1 MLVLEKYEKEMFVGN
16 IFLMLTDL
24 VIDYATKTVHQ
35 HGLFGLTEERKNNSH
50 KLVSCDNVRV
60 PPWHVAWVK
69 SEVSLPRNFVM
80 SLERDF
86 LIEPNVRL
94 AEQKFLHGS
103 NALVR
108 THDNVCYVSV
118 ANFSNISQTIP
129 VGYTLADVVPIDIV
143 EVTSHPDS
151 THQKIEQQLSQLKTG
166 DLSGDQKQ
174 RLLSLLRKYPTCFPT
189 CGLLAKFP
197 KWNIQLIQVVFYRY
211 HNMHTGG
218 HGLKD
223 YYYKKK

>member
-1 MLVLEKYEKEMFVGN
+1 MLVGN
-16 IFLMLTDL
+16 NFLMLSDL
-24 VIDYATKTVHQ
+24 VIDCATKTVHQ
-35 HGLFGLTEERKNNSH
+35 HGLFGLTEKLKNYSH

-69 SEVSLPRNFVM
+69 CEVSLPRNFVM
-80 SLERDF
+80 SLERDV

-94 AEQKFLHGS
+94 AKQNFLHGS

-129 VGYTLADVVPIDIV
+129 VGCTLADVVPIDIV
-143 EVTSHPDS
+143 EVTPPPDS
-151 THQKIEQQLSQLKTG
+151 THQKFEQQLSQLKTG

-189 CGLLAKFP
+189 DVRPIGRISKVEHTLDTRGILPISQHA
-197 KWNIQLIQVVFYRY
+197 YRRSWSKRLY
-211 HNMHTGG
+211 MVPLDFAQISGN
-218 HGLKD
+218 
-223 YYYKKK
+223 